1 MSGVLILALHFSIE
15 RDPGAKR
22 TAYKVLSVISAVV

>member
-1 MSGVLILALHFSIE
+1 MGGLALAMWFAIE

-22 TAYKVLSVISAVV
+22 TEYKVLSVISGVV